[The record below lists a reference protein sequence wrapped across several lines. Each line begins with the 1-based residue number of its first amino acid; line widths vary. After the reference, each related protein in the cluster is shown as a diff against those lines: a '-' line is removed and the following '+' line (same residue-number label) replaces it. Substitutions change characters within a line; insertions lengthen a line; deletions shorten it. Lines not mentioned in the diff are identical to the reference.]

1 MSLAVTSTTF
11 FTGTV
16 PWSWAKRGLMRDRTS
31 GTLTILSR
39 SEEGSGTF
47 MVSGKNIHN
56 FNLLI
61 NISPADDPMLI
72 EVDYR
77 PFHMNNQTV
86 LDGKCPPGWTQV
98 IDTCY
103 IYIGAPMTFAE
114 ARDFC
119 RSDNATLPFIRLGD
133 RHLLW
138 HYLIRQ
144 MVHFRGIDAVWIQ
157 DINFIEQCTSFIYDD
172 VRVDSCDYKRPFLC
186 EIDPHVQINALSWS
200 ADVGTIAMIAALILT
215 MMLLCV
221 CCCCWWKK
229 SKVRHSQRLQRRNSI
244 RQSIRS
250 LNSIGGD
257 GTLRRRNMNMSRSN
271 DILSSQGTDYKK
283 MESNG
288 SFDSME
294 KATVESD
301 TTSFENYDTYNSRK
315 QPTSPTTTTATV
327 TTHNDPLSGKFGG
340 AGGVKPHNSS
350 YGKGHLAGISKTPK
364 IYTRP
369 GPVMASGSG
378 VSNPTMDYQN
388 GVELSFRNEGFRD
401 NSTVYS
407 GTTRQNSVSTVVT
420 EGTPII
426 DHAEDDDRGSDYYG
440 DSSTLP
446 MTNRRD
452 NLSFL
457 VELKNKLPEYETLPR
472 TNPNNSSFMPSPES
486 APRSVI
492 SDEQH
497 RSSMDSAGYHR
508 PTIRKPMV
516 ITYTPEESG
525 LPSKRPD
532 SYYTAMRTARD
543 STMPS
548 ASGLKPAPPPPVVS
562 HVRPRT
568 VYESSGDQ
576 QELTPPPTEVSP
588 SRSQHYARSKSEAIL
603 ETNFDDEP
611 INAPLSSDNRSHS
624 QPLETAM

>member
-1 MSLAVTSTTF
+1 
-11 FTGTV
+11 
-16 PWSWAKRGLMRDRTS
+16 
-31 GTLTILSR
+31 
-39 SEEGSGTF
+39 
-47 MVSGKNIHN
+47 
-56 FNLLI
+56 
-61 NISPADDPMLI
+61 
-72 EVDYR
+72 
-77 PFHMNNQTV
+77 
-86 LDGKCPPGWTQV
+86 
-98 IDTCY
+98 
-103 IYIGAPMTFAE
+103 MTFAE

-133 RHLLW
+133 RHQLW
-138 HYLIRQ
+138 QYLIRQ

-172 VRVDSCDYKRPFLC
+172 VRIDSCDYKRPFLC
-186 EIDPHVQINALSWS
+186 EIDPQVQINPLSWS
-200 ADVGTIAMIAALILT
+200 ADVGTMAMIAALILT
-215 MMLLCV
+215 MFLLCI
-221 CCCCWWKK
+221 CCCCWWRK

-250 LNSIGGD
+250 LNSIGAD

-271 DILSSQGTDYKK
+271 DILSSAGTDYKK

-301 TTSFENYDTYNSRK
+301 TTSFENYDTYSSRK
-315 QPTSPTTTTATV
+315 QHTSPTTTTATV
-327 TTHNDPLSGKFGG
+327 TTHNNPNFG
-340 AGGVKPHNSS
+340 VNKPHNSS
-350 YGKGHLAGISKTPK
+350 YGKGNLAQIKTPK

-369 GPVMASGSG
+369 TGLASGG
-378 VSNPTMDYQN
+378 PSNQNGLPVDYQN

-420 EGTPII
+420 EGTPIM
-426 DHAEDDDRGSDYYG
+426 DQTEDDGQGSDYYG

-446 MTNRRD
+446 MANRRD

-472 TNPNNSSFMPSPES
+472 PNPSQSSFMPSPES
-486 APRSVI
+486 PPRSSI

-508 PTIRKPMV
+508 PQIRKPMV
-516 ITYTPEESG
+516 ITYTPEDP
-525 LPSKRPD
+525 LVPSKRPD
-532 SYYTAMRTARD
+532 SYYTAMKTARD
-543 STMPS
+543 SSMPP
-548 ASGLKPAPPPPVVS
+548 ATGLKPAPPPPVVS
-562 HVRPRT
+562 RPRT

-576 QELTPPPTEVSP
+576 QLTPPPAEP
-588 SRSQHYARSKSEAIL
+588 SSSRAQHYARSKSEAIL

-611 INAPLSSDNRSHS
+611 INSPLSTDNRSHS

>member
-1 MSLAVTSTTF
+1 
-11 FTGTV
+11 
-16 PWSWAKRGLMRDRTS
+16 
-31 GTLTILSR
+31 
-39 SEEGSGTF
+39 
-47 MVSGKNIHN
+47 
-56 FNLLI
+56 
-61 NISPADDPMLI
+61 
-72 EVDYR
+72 
-77 PFHMNNQTV
+77 MNNKTV

-103 IYIGAPMTFAE
+103 IYIGAPMTFSE

-119 RSDNATLPFIRLGD
+119 RSDNASLPFIRLGD

-138 HYLIRQ
+138 NYLLRQ

-172 VRVDSCDYKRPFLC
+172 VRVDSCDYKRPFIC
-186 EIDPHVQINALSWS
+186 EIDPQVSINPLSWS
-200 ADVGTIAMIAALILT
+200 ADIGTMAMLAALLVT
-215 MMLLCV
+215 MILLCV
-221 CCCCWWKK
+221 CCCCWWRK
-229 SKVRHSQRLQRRNSI
+229 SQVRHSQRLQRRNSI

-250 LNSIGGD
+250 LNSIGAD

-271 DILSSQGTDYKK
+271 DILSSTGTDYKK

-301 TTSFENYDTYNSRK
+301 TASFENYDTYGSRK
-315 QPTSPTTTTATV
+315 QQLTPPTPTSPTTTTATV
-327 TTHNDPLSGKFGG
+327 MTHNDPKFG
-340 AGGVKPHNSS
+340 ANKPHNSS
-350 YGKGHLAGISKTPK
+350 YGKGNLAQIKTPK

-369 GPVMASGSG
+369 PGAVG
-378 VSNPTMDYQN
+378 VPTTSAAATAGTAGDYQN
-388 GVELSFRNEGFRD
+388 GLELAFRNEGFRD

-426 DHAEDDDRGSDYYG
+426 DQVEEDDGQGSDYYG

-472 TNPNNSSFMPSPES
+472 PNPNHSSFMPSPES
-486 APRSVI
+486 APRSMI

-508 PTIRKPMV
+508 PQIRKPMV
-516 ITYTPEESG
+516 ITYTPEEAV
-525 LPSKRPD
+525 PSKRPD

-548 ASGLKPAPPPPVVS
+548 AMGLKPAPPPPVVS
-562 HVRPRT
+562 RPRT
-568 VYESSGDQ
+568 VYESSRDQ
-576 QELTPPPTEVSP
+576 QLTPPPLEP
-588 SRSQHYARSKSEAIL
+588 RQQQQHYSRSKSEAIL

-611 INAPLSSDNRSHS
+611 INAPLSTDNRSHS

>member
-1 MSLAVTSTTF
+1 
-11 FTGTV
+11 
-16 PWSWAKRGLMRDRTS
+16 
-31 GTLTILSR
+31 
-39 SEEGSGTF
+39 
-47 MVSGKNIHN
+47 
-56 FNLLI
+56 
-61 NISPADDPMLI
+61 
-72 EVDYR
+72 
-77 PFHMNNQTV
+77 MNNKTV

-103 IYIGAPMTFAE
+103 IYIGAPMTFSE

-133 RHLLW
+133 RHQLW
-138 HYLIRQ
+138 QYLIRQ

-172 VRVDSCDYKRPFLC
+172 VRIDRCDYKRPFIC
-186 EIDPHVQINALSWS
+186 EIDPQVQINPLSWS
-200 ADVGTIAMIAALILT
+200 ADVGTMAMIAALIVT
-215 MMLLCV
+215 MFLLCI
-221 CCCCWWKK
+221 CCCCWWRK

-250 LNSIGGD
+250 LNSIGAD

-271 DILSSQGTDYKK
+271 DILSSAGTDYKK

-301 TTSFENYDTYNSRK
+301 TTSFENYDTYSSRK
-315 QPTSPTTTTATV
+315 QPTSPTTTTAM
-327 TTHNDPLSGKFGG
+327 THNDPLSSKFGG
-340 AGGVKPHNSS
+340 NKPHNSS
-350 YGKGHLAGISKTPK
+350 YGKGNLAQIKTPK

-369 GPVMASGSG
+369 GGVAGPASTSVPVPG
-378 VSNPTMDYQN
+378 DYQN

-426 DHAEDDDRGSDYYG
+426 DHADDDGQGSDYYG

-446 MTNRRD
+446 MANRRD

-472 TNPNNSSFMPSPES
+472 PNPNHSSFMPSPES
-486 APRSVI
+486 APRSMI

-508 PTIRKPMV
+508 PQIRKPMV
-516 ITYTPEESG
+516 ITYTPEDP
-525 LPSKRPD
+525 LVPSKRPD
-532 SYYTAMRTARD
+532 SYYTAMKTARD
-543 STMPS
+543 SSVPPAVGM
-548 ASGLKPAPPPPVVS
+548 KPAPPPPVPAN
-562 HVRPRT
+562 RPRT
-568 VYESSGDQ
+568 VYESSGEQ
-576 QELTPPPTEVSP
+576 QLTPPPPEPTN
-588 SRSQHYARSKSEAIL
+588 RSHYARSKSEAIL
-603 ETNFDDEP
+603 ETKFDDAP
-611 INAPLSSDNRSHS
+611 INAPLSIDNRSHS